1 MDFLEFMVDEYE
13 NSSYNKIIDEGA
25 YVSFHLPLDSAHI
38 PIQVLFIITYSFFL
52 CTLLSNVQSFFILFF
67 ISKINF
73 KKIFSILNRNLRNT
87 ICQISIIS
95 FKT

>member
-52 CTLLSNVQSFFILFF
+52 CTLLSNVQSFFYTLFH
-67 ISKINF
+67 F
-73 KKIFSILNRNLRNT
+73 KN
-87 ICQISIIS
+87 
-95 FKT
+95 